1 TLQREDVCITT
12 PPVDFGRLLRRF
24 HCTSYSSH
32 QVASTYYRSSF
43 QQPEDFYIAPVQG
56 SAPSRTKAVAHP
68 RADLPDFTTPFPAA
82 VCIVED
88 YTTFLIPVKP
98 FSVIMADH
106 SWEGW
111 ADEEE
116 TLTGAPLF
124 SDEDIEDVDF
134 GLRYIWAGTY
144 GEKLNVHF
152 NRIVVPYC
160 GHCTR
165 PYVLYADPKK
175 AIKTKSI
182 ATDTDG
188 LSSVSGDSAPAP
200 VPAYPHHLSSVRP
213 PTIQSLPTPLKA
225 LSISQPQG
233 VGASED
239 PRVPPRGRGS
249 TMHRNPDV
257 VPRPITP
264 RPATSRPA
272 TPRPATPKPTTAPK
286 DEASSTVVPTVCSSS
301 QQPVAC
307 LSKPLLSPEAQG
319 FWASQ
324 GRADPKKAC
333 TVSRVQRIINAR
345 VHDRWGYPMPYAPEW
360 VYDEVENNLEEW
372 LYGELLKKT
381 DVGPGGLFQ
390 SDPQKQQRDMVFLCD
405 SELWRSRTPHTP
417 KGSYPG
423 AQ

>member
-1 TLQREDVCITT
+1 
-12 PPVDFGRLLRRF
+12 
-24 HCTSYSSH
+24 
-32 QVASTYYRSSF
+32 
-43 QQPEDFYIAPVQG
+43 
-56 SAPSRTKAVAHP
+56 
-68 RADLPDFTTPFPAA
+68 
-82 VCIVED
+82 
-88 YTTFLIPVKP
+88 
-98 FSVIMADH
+98 MADH

-111 ADEEE
+111 ADAEE

-144 GEKLNVHF
+144 GGKLNVHF

-165 PYVLYADPKK
+165 ELSTETCNFNSSCPYCFHECCLGPYVLYADPKK
-175 AIKTKSI
+175 GIKTKSI

-225 LSISQPQG
+225 LSISQSQG
-233 VGASED
+233 VGASGDAATKSED
-239 PRVPPRGRGS
+239 PRVPPRGRES
-249 TMHRNPDV
+249 TMRRNPDV

-264 RPATSRPA
+264 RPATPRPA
-272 TPRPATPKPTTAPK
+272 TPRPATPKPTIAPK
-286 DEASSTVVPTVCSSS
+286 DEDSSTVVPSEYPNS

-319 FWASQ
+319 FWVAQ
-324 GRADPKKAC
+324 GRADPKKAR

-345 VHDRWGYPMPYAPEW
+345 VCDRWGNPMPYAPEW
-360 VYDEVENNLEEW
+360 VYDEEW

-381 DVGPGGLFQ
+381 DVGPKGLFQ
-390 SDPQKQQRDMVFLCD
+390 SDPQKRQRDMVFLCD
-405 SELWRSRTPHTP
+405 TLSEWWYGRTILKHHVKSCGTFQEDRFFSLSSTLPNGGKVEKPHSRPSLCLDLLIHYGWFKYRTL
-417 KGSYPG
+417 S
-423 AQ
+423 A